1 MKEKL
6 LDDIDIKIL
15 KILQNDARIPV
26 KNIAEQVFISAPTVR
41 ARIEEMRSE
50 GVIKGFYADIDC
62 NVIESVIKTYINV
75 DVAPS
80 LKEKLYQFLNDSPCV
95 LECDRVTGEY
105 SLIIKTVFKNTSE
118 MDKFINMLQT
128 FGRTKTQIVFS
139 TIINHRAYIN

>member
-1 MKEKL
+1 M
-6 LDDIDIKIL
+6 
-15 KILQNDARIPV
+15 LQWTPPTSGQSRGSSSLTRKTCPRPLRACRLI
-26 KNIAEQVFISAPTVR
+26 ISAPTVR
-41 ARIEEMRSE
+41 SRIEEMRNE

-62 NVIESVIKTYINV
+62 NVIDSVIKTYINV